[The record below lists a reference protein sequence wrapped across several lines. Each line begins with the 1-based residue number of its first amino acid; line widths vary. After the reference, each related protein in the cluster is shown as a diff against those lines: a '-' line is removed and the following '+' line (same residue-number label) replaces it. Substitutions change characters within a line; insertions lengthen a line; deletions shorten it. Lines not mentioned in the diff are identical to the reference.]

1 MKISII
7 VPVYLSE
14 CFLNKNFENLVN
26 QSYNNLEIIYVND
39 GSPDSSGAICDK
51 FASIDDRV
59 KVIHQT
65 NKGAAEALN
74 TGVNFATG
82 DFMMFLDADDWIE
95 LNTCELAVTAASM
108 EEVDMV
114 FWPNIK
120 EYGNK
125 SVVVPS
131 YFKESREFRGK
142 NIVYL
147 RRRMIGLLKEE
158 LINPIQT
165 DAFNAGWGKLYRS
178 KVIKNNTIKWTDT
191 KRVGSS
197 DVLFNAHLMPF
208 INSAYY
214 LNIYLHHYNR
224 NNPNSLTKTYNDTL
238 QEKFSTLFN
247 ELKAVVEEKYSKS
260 EDYNLFLKALNNRIT
275 LSIINIG
282 LGYVKNGM
290 STEGFKKFKILL
302 LSNRY
307 QKSLKEFQTNYLP
320 IHYRVFF
327 LCCKHRLFL
336 AAYFLL
342 YIMQRL
348 R

>member
-14 CFLNKNFENLVN
+14 RFLNKNFENLVN
-26 QSYNNLEIIYVND
+26 QSYDNLEIIYVND
-39 GSPDSSGAICDK
+39 GSPDSSGAMCDK
-51 FASIDDRV
+51 FAAIDNRV

-65 NKGAAEALN
+65 NKGPAEALN

-95 LNTCELAVTAASM
+95 LNTCELAINSASTTK
-108 EEVDMV
+108 VDIV

-125 SVVVPS
+125 SVYVPS
-131 YFKESREFRGK
+131 YFKESREFRGAD
-142 NIVYL
+142 ILFL

-158 LINPIQT
+158 LLNPIQT

-178 KVIKNNTIKWTDT
+178 EIIKNNTIEWTDT

-197 DVLFNAHLMPF
+197 DVLFNAQLMPF
-208 INSAYY
+208 VNSAYY
-214 LNIYLHHYNR
+214 MNIYLHHYNR
-224 NNPNSLTKTYNDTL
+224 DNPNSLTKTYQDTL
-238 QEKFSTLFN
+238 QEKFSNLFN
-247 ELKAVVEEKYSKS
+247 ELKIVIEKNYSKS
-260 EDYNLFLKALNNRIT
+260 GDYNLFLEALNNRVT

-282 LGYVKNGM
+282 LGYVKNGI
-290 STEGFKKFKILL
+290 SAQGLKKFKRLL
-302 LSNRY
+302 LSDRY
-307 QKSLKEFQTNYLP
+307 QKSLKEFQPNYLP
-320 IHYRVFF
+320 IHFRVFF
-327 LCCKHRLFL
+327 LCCKYRLFL